1 MTDLVPVVIA
11 GAALAGLVQGLSGFA
26 FGLVAMSLWAWTLD
40 PQLAAVLVVVGAL
53 SGQVLTKLSP
63 GRPTFTPIMFP
74 YFLGAGAGLP
84 LGLWLL
90 PSINLVMFKLLVGT
104 FLVAWCPVMLF
115 GKTMPAIRGG
125 GRPADCLVGLIGGAM
140 AGLGGLSGPVPAF
153 WTSLRGLDKRTQRD
167 VIQNFNL
174 VILATTLAAYLATG
188 IVRKEML
195 PMIAVLIPAGL
206 IPTYIG
212 SRLFPKVPE
221 LHFRQ
226 LILVLLTLSG
236 GTMLVSTMFQG

>member
-1 MTDLVPVVIA
+1 MSSTFRPGLIELLPKTMLRNCSVVGSGPDETVGRQTYLHADHVSLFSRRRRRASSRALAASIDQSRHVQAAGGHVPRGLVPGNAVRQDHA
-11 GAALAGLVQGLSGFA
+11 R
-26 FGLVAMSLWAWTLD
+26 D
-40 PQLAAVLVVVGAL
+40 PW
-53 SGQVLTKLSP
+53 
-63 GRPTFTPIMFP
+63 R
-74 YFLGAGAGLP
+74 
-84 LGLWLL
+84 
-90 PSINLVMFKLLVGT
+90 
-104 FLVAWCPVMLF
+104 
-115 GKTMPAIRGG
+115 
-125 GRPADCLVGLIGGAM
+125 RPADCLAGLIGGAM

-153 WTSLRGLDKRTQRD
+153 WTSLKGLDKRTQRD

-188 IVRKEML
+188 IVRRDMV

-226 LILVLLTLSG
+226 LILVLLTFSG

>member
-26 FGLVAMSLWAWTLD
+26 FGLVAMSFWAWTLD

-53 SGQVLTKLSP
+53 SGQVLTKLSA

-125 GRPADCLVGLIGGAM
+125 GRPARLPGRSDRRGDGGPRRALRAGSGLLDIPSKA
-140 AGLGGLSGPVPAF
+140 
-153 WTSLRGLDKRTQRD
+153 WTSGASGTSSRTS
-167 VIQNFNL
+167 I
-174 VILATTLAAYLATG
+174 
-188 IVRKEML
+188 
-195 PMIAVLIPAGL
+195 
-206 IPTYIG
+206 
-212 SRLFPKVPE
+212 S
-221 LHFRQ
+221 
-226 LILVLLTLSG
+226 
-236 GTMLVSTMFQG
+236 